1 MEIDIK
7 AAYNDLENIKLL
19 FNEYTTMLGVNL
31 TFQGYDEEIK
41 NLPGK
46 YALPYGRLYIAYY
59 NNKAAGCIAL
69 RKFEND
75 GCEMKRLF
83 VRPEYRH
90 LKIGKKLVD
99 KIIEDARELKYKYK
113 YMVLDTL
120 SNLHEAV
127 SLYRK
132 SGFQEVE
139 AYYEN
144 PLDNVLYFKL
154 EL

>member
-90 LKIGKKLVD
+90 LKIEKKLVD
-99 KIIEDARELKYKYK
+99 KIIEDARELKYK

>member
-31 TFQGYDEEIK
+31 AFQGYDEEIK

-99 KIIEDARELKYKYK
+99 KIIEDARELKYKY
-113 YMVLDTL
+113 MVLNTL

>member
-31 TFQGYDEEIK
+31 AFQGYDEEIK

-99 KIIEDARELKYKYK
+99 KIIEDARELKYKY
-113 YMVLDTL
+113 MVLDTL

-144 PLDNVLYFKL
+144 PLDNVVYFKL

>member
-46 YALPYGRLYIAYY
+46 YALPYGRLYIAYC

-99 KIIEDARELKYKYK
+99 KIIEDARELKYKY
-113 YMVLDTL
+113 MVLDTL

-132 SGFQEVE
+132 FGFQEVE

>member
-99 KIIEDARELKYKYK
+99 KIIEDARELKYKY
-113 YMVLDTL
+113 MVLDTL

-127 SLYRK
+127 SLYKK

>member
-1 MEIDIK
+1 MKIDIK
-7 AAYNDLENIKLL
+7 AAYDDLENIKLL

-31 TFQGYDEEIK
+31 AFQGYDDEIK

-46 YALPYGRLYIAYY
+46 YAMPYGRLYIAYY
-59 NNKAAGCIAL
+59 DNKATGCIAL
-69 RKFEND
+69 RKFGND

-90 LKIGKKLVD
+90 LKIGKKLVN
-99 KIIEDARELKYKYK
+99 KIIDDAHELKYK

-120 SNLHEAV
+120 SNLQGAV
-127 SLYRK
+127 ALYKK
-132 SGFQEVE
+132 SGSQEVE

-154 EL
+154 NL

>member
-1 MEIDIK
+1 MKIDIK
-7 AAYNDLENIKLL
+7 LAYDDLENVKLL
-19 FNEYTTMLGVNL
+19 FNEYTAMLGVNL
-31 TFQGYDEEIK
+31 AFQGYDAEIK

-46 YALPYGRLYIAYY
+46 YAMPSGRLYIAYCG
-59 NNKAAGCIAL
+59 NKAAGCIAL
-69 RKFEND
+69 RKFGED

-99 KIIEDARELKYKYK
+99 KIITDAHELKYKH
-113 YMVLDTL
+113 MVLDTL
-120 SNLHEAV
+120 SNLHGAV
-127 SLYRK
+127 ALYKK
-132 SGFQEVE
+132 SGFHEVE

-154 EL
+154 DL

>member
-1 MEIDIK
+1 MKIDIK
-7 AAYNDLENIKLL
+7 AAYDDLENIKLL

-31 TFQGYDEEIK
+31 AFQGYDDEIK

-46 YALPYGRLYIAYY
+46 YAMPYGRLYIAYY
-59 NNKAAGCIAL
+59 DNKAAGCIAL
-69 RKFEND
+69 RKFGND

-99 KIIEDARELKYKYK
+99 KIIEDARELKYK

>member
-1 MEIDIK
+1 MEIDIRS
-7 AAYNDLENIKLL
+7 AYDDLENVKLL
-19 FNEYTTMLGVNL
+19 FNEYTAMLGVNL
-31 TFQGYDEEIK
+31 TFQGYDDEIK

-46 YALPYGRLYIAYY
+46 YAIPYGRLYIAYCD
-59 NNKAAGCIAL
+59 NKAAGCIAL
-69 RKFEND
+69 RKFEED

-99 KIIEDARELKYKYK
+99 KIIEDARELKYKY
-113 YMVLDTL
+113 MVLDTL
-120 SNLHEAV
+120 SNLDGAV
-127 SLYRK
+127 ALYKK
-132 SGFQEVE
+132 SGFHEVE

-144 PLDNVLYFKL
+144 PLNNVLYFKL

>member
-31 TFQGYDEEIK
+31 AFQGYDEEIK

-59 NNKAAGCIAL
+59 DNKAAGCIAL

-99 KIIEDARELKYKYK
+99 KIIENARELKYK

>member
-31 TFQGYDEEIK
+31 AFQGYDEEIK

-59 NNKAAGCIAL
+59 DNKAAGCIAL

-99 KIIEDARELKYKYK
+99 KIIEDARELKYKY
-113 YMVLDTL
+113 MVLDTL
-120 SNLHEAV
+120 SNLHEAI

>member
-19 FNEYTTMLGVNL
+19 FNEYTTILGVNL

-99 KIIEDARELKYKYK
+99 KIIEDARELKYKY
-113 YMVLDTL
+113 MVLDTL

>member
-1 MEIDIK
+1 MKIDIK
-7 AAYNDLENIKLL
+7 AAYDDLENIKLL

-99 KIIEDARELKYKYK
+99 KIIEDARELKYKY
-113 YMVLDTL
+113 MVLDTL

>member
-99 KIIEDARELKYKYK
+99 KIIEDARELKYKY
-113 YMVLDTL
+113 MVLDTL

-127 SLYRK
+127 SLYKK

-144 PLDNVLYFKL
+144 PLDNVLNFKL

>member
-1 MEIDIK
+1 MEIDIR

-99 KIIEDARELKYKYK
+99 KIIEDARELKYKY
-113 YMVLDTL
+113 MVLDTL

>member
-1 MEIDIK
+1 
-7 AAYNDLENIKLL
+7 
-19 FNEYTTMLGVNL
+19 
-31 TFQGYDEEIK
+31 
-41 NLPGK
+41 
-46 YALPYGRLYIAYY
+46 
-59 NNKAAGCIAL
+59 
-69 RKFEND
+69 
-75 GCEMKRLF
+75 MKRLF

-99 KIIEDARELKYKYK
+99 KIIEDARELKYK

>member
-1 MEIDIK
+1 
-7 AAYNDLENIKLL
+7 
-19 FNEYTTMLGVNL
+19 
-31 TFQGYDEEIK
+31 
-41 NLPGK
+41 
-46 YALPYGRLYIAYY
+46 
-59 NNKAAGCIAL
+59 
-69 RKFEND
+69 
-75 GCEMKRLF
+75 
-83 VRPEYRH
+83 
-90 LKIGKKLVD
+90 
-99 KIIEDARELKYKYK
+99 
-113 YMVLDTL
+113 MVLDTL

>member
-31 TFQGYDEEIK
+31 AFQGYDEEIK
-41 NLPGK
+41 NLLGK

-59 NNKAAGCIAL
+59 DNKAAGCIAL

-99 KIIEDARELKYKYK
+99 KIIEDARELKYKYV
-113 YMVLDTL
+113 VLDTL

>member
-31 TFQGYDEEIK
+31 AFQGYDEEIK

-59 NNKAAGCIAL
+59 DNKAAGCIAL

-99 KIIEDARELKYKYK
+99 KIIEDARELKYKY
-113 YMVLDTL
+113 MVLDTL

>member
-59 NNKAAGCIAL
+59 DNKAAGCIAL

-99 KIIEDARELKYKYK
+99 KIIEDARELKYKY
-113 YMVLDTL
+113 MVLDTL

-127 SLYRK
+127 SIYRK

>member
-7 AAYNDLENIKLL
+7 LAYDDLENVKLL
-19 FNEYTTMLGVNL
+19 FNEYTAMLGVNL
-31 TFQGYDEEIK
+31 TFQGYDAEIK

-46 YALPYGRLYIAYY
+46 YAMPSGRLYIAYCG
-59 NNKAAGCIAL
+59 NKAAGCIAL
-69 RKFEND
+69 RKFGED

-99 KIIEDARELKYKYK
+99 KIIEDAHELKYK

-120 SNLHEAV
+120 SNLHGAV
-127 SLYRK
+127 ALYKK
-132 SGFQEVE
+132 SGFHEVE

-154 EL
+154 DF

>member
-31 TFQGYDEEIK
+31 TFQGYDEKIK

-99 KIIEDARELKYKYK
+99 KIIEDARELKYKY
-113 YMVLDTL
+113 MVLDTL

>member
-41 NLPGK
+41 KLPGK

-99 KIIEDARELKYKYK
+99 KIIEDARELKYKY
-113 YMVLDTL
+113 MVLDTL

-132 SGFQEVE
+132 FGFQEVE

>member
-31 TFQGYDEEIK
+31 AFQGYDEEIK

-99 KIIEDARELKYKYK
+99 KIIEDARELKYKY
-113 YMVLDTL
+113 MVLDTL

>member
-99 KIIEDARELKYKYK
+99 KIIEDARELKYKY
-113 YMVLDTL
+113 MVLDTL

-132 SGFQEVE
+132 FGFQEVE

>member
-46 YALPYGRLYIAYY
+46 YALPYGRLYIAYS

-99 KIIEDARELKYKYK
+99 KIIEDARELKYKY
-113 YMVLDTL
+113 MVLDTL

>member
-59 NNKAAGCIAL
+59 DNKAAGCIAL

-99 KIIEDARELKYKYK
+99 KIIEDARELKYKY
-113 YMVLDTL
+113 MVLDTL

-127 SLYRK
+127 SLYKK

>member
-46 YALPYGRLYIAYY
+46 DALPYGRLYIAYY

-99 KIIEDARELKYKYK
+99 KIIEDARELKYKY
-113 YMVLDTL
+113 MVLDTL

-127 SLYRK
+127 SLYKK

>member
-99 KIIEDARELKYKYK
+99 KIIEDARELKYKY
-113 YMVLDTL
+113 MVLDTL

>member
-59 NNKAAGCIAL
+59 NNKAA
-69 RKFEND
+69 END

-99 KIIEDARELKYKYK
+99 KIIEDARELKYK

>member
-41 NLPGK
+41 NLSGK

-99 KIIEDARELKYKYK
+99 KIIEDARELKYKY
-113 YMVLDTL
+113 MVLDTL

-132 SGFQEVE
+132 SGFQKVE